1 MMVVAMRS
9 MLLCLLLVSMPL
21 LAQDVP
27 LANSQTA
34 ADPEIRDMDAVV
46 VTGVQPGPG
55 MWKVSKG
62 DHVLWIMGTL
72 TPLPK
77 GMTWLSR
84 DVETVLGQ
92 AQEVIEPPS
101 VTLDSGV
108 GLFRTMLM
116 VPSALM
122 LRKNTDGRTLS
133 EVLPPPMY
141 ARWKVLKAKYL
152 GRDSSVEKWRPMF
165 AANKLYEAAIK
176 KSGLTGEEVV
186 PPVVQKL
193 AKKGGIKSTPVQIKF
208 TVENPKE
215 AMKEFRT
222 SELADIECFDK
233 TMKRLESDLPIITAR
248 ANAWSIGDT
257 EALRVLS
264 YTDQGSTCQNA
275 LMDNAV
281 AKKAGMADIPARMQA
296 LWLEKAEAAL
306 AANRVSFATLPVSY
320 LLSSKGHLAQLKAK
334 GYTVEEP

>member
-1 MMVVAMRS
+1 MRS
-9 MLLCLLLVSMPL
+9 MLVCLLFVSMSL

-34 ADPEIRDMDAVV
+34 VDPEIRDMEAVV

-55 MWKVSKG
+55 MWKVSQG

-84 DVETVLGQ
+84 DVESVLGQ

-116 VPSALM
+116 VPSALK
-122 LRKNTDGRTLS
+122 LRKNPDGRTLS
-133 EVLPPPMY
+133 EVLPPPLY

-152 GRDSSVEKWRPMF
+152 GRDGSVEEWRPMF
-165 AANKLYEAAIK
+165 AANELYTAAVK
-176 KSGLTGEEVV
+176 KSGLTGEDVV
-186 PPVVQKL
+186 LPVVNKL
-193 AKKGGIKSTPVQIKF
+193 AKKGGIKRTPVQIKF

-215 AMKEFRT
+215 AMKDFRT
-222 SELADIECFDK
+222 SELADIGCFDK
-233 TMKRLESDLPIITAR
+233 TMTRLESDLPIITAR

-257 EALRVLS
+257 AALRMLS
-264 YTDQGSTCQNA
+264 YTDQGGTCANA

-306 AANRVSFATLPVSY
+306 AANRVSFATLPV
-320 LLSSKGHLAQLKAK
+320 
-334 GYTVEEP
+334 P